1 MSFGSSFTLQNSCKT
16 YTMLMS
22 DLLIL
27 IFLWGIGTPEL
38 LILFAI
44 ILLVFGGRKLP
55 GLARSIGSG
64 INEFKRGLS
73 GEKSEEDKPEEAY
86 LAEENET
93 ESKPKKKSARSKK
106 PQ

>member
-1 MSFGSSFTLQNSCKT
+1 MP
-16 YTMLMS
+16 MS
-22 DLLIL
+22 DSLIL

-73 GEKSEEDKPEEAY
+73 GEKSEEEKPEEAY

-93 ESKPKKKSARSKK
+93 ESKLKKKSARSKK
-106 PQ
+106 S

>member
-1 MSFGSSFTLQNSCKT
+1 
-16 YTMLMS
+16 MS
-22 DLLIL
+22 DLLTL

-93 ESKPKKKSARSKK
+93 ESKPKKKSTRSKK
-106 PQ
+106 S

>member
-1 MSFGSSFTLQNSCKT
+1 MADSLT
-16 YTMLMS
+16 
-22 DLLIL
+22 L

-73 GEKSEEDKPEEAY
+73 GEKSKEDEPEAY
-86 LAEENET
+86 LAEESET
-93 ESKPKKKSARSKK
+93 ESKPKKKSTRSKK
-106 PQ
+106 S

>member
-1 MSFGSSFTLQNSCKT
+1 MSFGLSFTLQNSCKT
-16 YTMLMS
+16 YTILMS

-73 GEKSEEDKPEEAY
+73 GEKSEEDKPEAY
-86 LAEENET
+86 LTEENET

-106 PQ
+106 S

>member
-1 MSFGSSFTLQNSCKT
+1 
-16 YTMLMS
+16 MS

-27 IFLWGIGTPEL
+27 MFLWGIGTPEL

-73 GEKSEEDKPEEAY
+73 GEKSEEDKPEAY
-86 LAEENET
+86 LTEENET

-106 PQ
+106 S

>member
-1 MSFGSSFTLQNSCKT
+1 MADSLT
-16 YTMLMS
+16 
-22 DLLIL
+22 L

-73 GEKSEEDKPEEAY
+73 GEKSKEDEPEAY
-86 LAEENET
+86 LAEENEAKENET
-93 ESKPKKKSARSKK
+93 ESKPKKKSTRSKK
-106 PQ
+106 S

>member
-16 YTMLMS
+16 YTILMADS
-22 DLLIL
+22 LTL

-73 GEKSEEDKPEEAY
+73 GEKSEEDKPEGY
-86 LAEENET
+86 LAKENET
-93 ESKPKKKSARSKK
+93 ESKPKKKSNRSKK
-106 PQ
+106 S